1 LKVKV
6 LATELKVGS
15 VKRTIASVNIL
26 PFRYTLFDKGINVT
40 CQLCDEK
47 NCICLEE
54 IIFIDKNKLDMWG
67 NDDNYLVQELIIRL
81 GLQEYSNKKQGN
93 KDISKWK
100 I

>member
-15 VKRTIASVNIL
+15 LKRVISSINIL
-26 PFRYTLFDKGINVT
+26 PFRYELFCDGINVT
-40 CQLCDEK
+40 CQLCDEQ

-54 IIFIDKNKLDMWG
+54 IIFIDKNKLDKWG
-67 NDDNYLVQELIIRL
+67 NDDNYLVQELLIRL

-93 KDISKWK
+93 KDISK
-100 I
+100 